1 MCRKNLLLTLNIDKI
16 TEKDL
21 QIAVEKATTV
31 LGEENVE
38 LVDFTSYADMS
49 TEPGHYVIFWE
60 LSEKI
65 EGSVISRCCSMM
77 DESLIEPGY
86 AGSRKSKTIGP
97 LEIRIAE
104 KGAFRKILD
113 HRLNLGT
120 AASQFK
126 TPRCLNSHQALLD
139 ILNNCV
145 IQTHFSTYLS

>member
-1 MCRKNLLLTLNIDKI
+1 MCRKNLLLTINIDKI

-60 LSEKI
+60 LSEKV
-65 EGSVISRCCSMM
+65 EGSVISRCCSVM

-104 KGAFRKILD
+104 KGTFRKILD